1 MHRRHLMIGAAAMT
15 GWIALPSAQDRTVA
29 AQDSTPEADGPQA
42 LAMLRFVPIDVFE
55 AFDENPILASVADIA
70 ARTESSGV
78 DLPTSRDDNP
88 AFGDWGKAI
97 NGLALPS
104 SFVNTFSPEWLAAFG
119 WDILQADQTLEF
131 GQPPDNAQ
139 VYIGRFD
146 QDAIDDALLASDYEA
161 VEIDGATAA
170 WSLSPEGDVDISTD
184 VGRLALGGMNNVVL
198 MPDGVLIT
206 ARMLDTATLLAE
218 TAAGERD
225 SLAGNELV
233 QTLLEAQTT
242 PLDSAMLLPGTSFAG
257 TIDPAAILVDESDDD
272 EDGSGQSAL
281 DRTADRI
288 ATQIAE
294 QAQSGMPPILL
305 ALAGTTGEPR
315 ISRACYTLLMASEE
329 DAETAVSVIEER
341 LETGESVA
349 TQEPWSEIFSDW
361 TVAAV
366 ANAPVV
372 TVELETERPALWFNL
387 IFQRDTGF
395 LAW

>member
-1 MHRRHLMIGAAAMT
+1 MHRRDMLIGAAAAT
-15 GWIALPSAQDRTVA
+15 GWIALPGSRARSVA
-29 AQDSTPEADGPQA
+29 VKDSTPEADGPQA
-42 LAMLRFVPIDVFE
+42 LAMLRFVPIDIFE
-55 AFDENPILASVADIA
+55 AADENPILASVADLA
-70 ARTESSGV
+70 ARTDSSGI
-78 DLPTSRDDNP
+78 DRPASQDDP
-88 AFGDWGKAI
+88 AFSDWIKTT
-97 NGLALPS
+97 NGLAMPS
-104 SFVNTFSPEWLAAFG
+104 PFARAFTPDWLATFG
-119 WDILQADQTLEF
+119 WDGFQADQTLEF

-146 QDAIDDALLASDYEA
+146 QDAIDDAMLASDYEV
-161 VEIDGATAA
+161 VETEGAAAA
-170 WSLSPEGDVDISTD
+170 WSLSAEGDLDLDSD

-206 ARMLDTATLLAE
+206 ARTLDTATLLAE

-257 TIDPAAILVDESDDD
+257 IIDPTAILIDETDDD
-272 EDGSGQSAL
+272 EDSSGQSAL

-305 ALAGTTGEPR
+305 ALAGTTGETPV
-315 ISRACYTLLMASEE
+315 SRACYTLLMASEE
-329 DAETAVSVIEER
+329 DAEAAVPVIEER
-341 LETGESVA
+341 LETGVSVA
-349 TQEPWSEIFSDW
+349 TQEPWAELFSDW
-361 TVAAV
+361 TVEAV
-366 ANAPVV
+366 ADAPVV

-395 LAW
+395 VAW